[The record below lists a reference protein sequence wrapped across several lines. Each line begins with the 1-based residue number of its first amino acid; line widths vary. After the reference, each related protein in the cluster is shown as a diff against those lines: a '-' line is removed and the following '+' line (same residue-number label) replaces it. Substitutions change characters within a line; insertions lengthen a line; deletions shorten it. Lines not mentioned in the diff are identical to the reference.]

1 MTRHDWGRNLI
12 YVRRSL
18 ALWVALA
25 FAASSS
31 IVWTQEAAVVD
42 ATSVHAEERTRP
54 PKPAP
59 EPKPYKPPCP
69 KGKEVYPPSISVG
82 GACGGVGHLD
92 LVAKFIP
99 FNKSTYAVGEAISY
113 IVQVENIGKAPI
125 QVPLKKSIREIEPTD
140 PHENYSYRTGGL
152 SFHLQG
158 KDSAYSA
165 SPGIPLWGSPQM
177 PDSLATLKP
186 GEWITFKGM
195 ITIADW
201 ERVFDDEGEVRE
213 RAIPPGTEAQ
223 VEIAPQF
230 VSGGA
235 EYFFDAATDYERR
248 VCHPSGSSA
257 VIRLKFTLVKE
268 SGSVQK

>member
-1 MTRHDWGRNLI
+1 MTLHDRTRNLE
-12 YVRRSL
+12 YMRKCL
-18 ALWVALA
+18 ALWIALA
-25 FAASSS
+25 SAGLSSS
-31 IVWTQEAAVVD
+31 IWAQEVAVVD
-42 ATSVHAEERTRP
+42 TTNVHAEERIRP

-59 EPKPYKPPCP
+59 VPKPYNPPCP
-69 KGKEVYPPSISVG
+69 KGREACPPSISVG
-82 GACGGVGHLD
+82 GACGGVGRLD
-92 LVAKFIP
+92 LVAKFTP
-99 FNKSTYAVGEAISY
+99 FNKSTYAVGEAIPY

-125 QVPLKKSIREIEPTD
+125 QVPLRKSIREIEPTD

-152 SFHLQG
+152 RFQLRG
-158 KDSAYSA
+158 KDSTYSA

-177 PDSLATLKP
+177 PDSLATVKP
-186 GEWITFKGM
+186 GEWITIKGT

-201 ERVFDDEGEVRE
+201 QRVLDGKGEVRE
-213 RAIPPGTEAQ
+213 QEIAPGTEAQ

-257 VIRLKFTLVKE
+257 VIPLKFALVKG
-268 SGSVQK
+268 SGSIQK